1 MGTQEERKKLF
12 RCDFIVQ
19 HVLQLKLYIH
29 MSSVHVPTCVYVFW
43 LKLLGLKI
51 GDETG
56 QLTAQMNLADLKQV
70 LGINGNQ

>member
-1 MGTQEERKKLF
+1 
-12 RCDFIVQ
+12 
-19 HVLQLKLYIH
+19 

-43 LKLLGLKI
+43 LKLLRLKI